1 MVLLNDENRE
11 EYIKFLQGHKK
22 GHFLQS
28 PEWAKVKSEWKNEVV
43 LALDEKGKIKGS
55 MSLLIR
61 DFKGITSIMYSPRG
75 PVCDPHDKETFSE
88 LVASAKE
95 LAKKYHSFI
104 FRLDPDISNED
115 EEFKQIAREIGFK
128 IKEDVKDFNEVIQ
141 PRYVFRLNVKDKTE
155 EELLASFHE
164 KTRYNIRLAIKKGV
178 TVREG
183 NRDDLKIFHKIML
196 ETGVRDNFLIRPL
209 EYFEKMYDEL
219 APKYMKVLIAMYQGE
234 PIAAVIPIIYGNKVW
249 YLYGASSNAHRNAM
263 PNYLL
268 QWEQIKLALANK
280 CDIYDFRGV
289 SGHVDEHHPQYGI
302 YKFKKGFNGDF
313 VEFVGELYMV
323 LNPFMNFV
331 YDKFGMAYRKMQIRK
346 AMKKE
351 NKEKA
356 QNDDEKV
363 KQENAQNNNVAEK
376 PENDSEKSK

>member
-1 MVLLNDENRE
+1 MILVDDSNRE
-11 EYIKFLQGHKK
+11 KYIDFLQKHKK

-28 PEWAKVKSEWKNEVV
+28 PEWAKVKNEWINKVILVE
-43 LALDEKGKIKGS
+43 DENGTIKGS

-61 DFKGITSIMYSPRG
+61 NFKNITSIMYSPRG
-75 PVCDPHDKETFSE
+75 PVCDPHDKETFE
-88 LVASAKE
+88 ALVKDAKE
-95 LAKKYHSFI
+95 LAKQYKSFI
-104 FRLDPDISNED
+104 FRVDPDISNED
-115 EEFKQIAREIGFK
+115 EEFKKIAKEIGFK

-141 PRYVFRLNVKDKTE
+141 PRYVFRLDVAGKTE
-155 EELLASFHE
+155 EELLKSFHE
-164 KTRYNIRLAIKKGV
+164 KTRYNIRLASRKGV

-183 NRDDLKIFHKIML
+183 NRDDLKIFHKIMI

-219 APKYMKVLIAMYQGE
+219 APKYMKVLIAMYE
-234 PIAAVIPIIYGNKVW
+234 DKPIAAVIPIIYGNKVW
-249 YLYGASSNAHRNAM
+249 YLYGASSNEYRNVM

-268 QWEQIKLALANK
+268 QWEQIKLALANN

-289 SGHVDEHHPQYGI
+289 SGHVDESHPQYGI

-323 LNPFMNFV
+323 LNPFMNFM
-331 YDKFGMAYRKMQIRK
+331 YDKFGMFYRKIQIRK

-351 NKEKA
+351 KENK
-356 QNDDEKV
+356 
-363 KQENAQNNNVAEK
+363 
-376 PENDSEKSK
+376 